1 MSKAYL
7 LSTLRSIKNSFNR
20 FISIIAV
27 VMIGS
32 GVFIG
37 YWSTCPDMLRTSAD
51 YYKDNNLF
59 DIRIRSHIGLYDG
72 DLQRLQNVDGVKNIT
87 GQKFVDGFARVK
99 DENGDYQGLIDLYG
113 SEMTVRVYGLDTSLA
128 MAFTQSGKNDGKYI
142 NRLTLV
148 EGAYPAKVGE
158 CIVACNDIATPGE
171 FKIGETIK
179 IEGEDESIL
188 YSLKV
193 DELTIVGVA
202 MTPYYL
208 SFERGETMIGSGKL
222 GDYIYVSN
230 ETFADNINY
239 YSEAYITLNDSHLF
253 LPYDDEYNEY
263 VDTVARK
270 ISGISSS
277 IIAERAFILKSDI
290 EPQIDAGEAELA
302 AKQQQID
309 TELSEARK
317 KLEEAR
323 FFVENG
329 DALLD
334 QAKKEL
340 ETKYSEAIGQINSG
354 SAEYTAAVT
363 KYNENLQKVT
373 DGKLQWEAANEEYN
387 EKLLLYEDAKKQL
400 NDAKTK
406 LTLSE
411 IGIAASNELIKA
423 AEKTLQNLNSGNTGL
438 SPEELEEAIIK
449 AEAVLDQR
457 KTDLAARKIK
467 YAILKALYDA
477 KTAELLDAGEKLEAG
492 KKELDEKE
500 KELEDADKKL
510 EEAKK
515 QIEQGGFDLQ
525 TGSIE
530 AQTQYLNAKAEID
543 LKSAQLEETKKKL
556 PQYEAEY
563 AKKEAEVFSQVELA
577 RTMIEKGKSLLN
589 SLKDASW
596 FVHTRRD
603 IPGYTSYGSAALSM
617 RTLALAFSTFFF
629 IVATLVSLTT
639 MTRMVGEERE
649 QLGCLKA
656 LGYTNI
662 KILMKYLVYTIIA
675 CAFGSILGVLLGLY
689 LMPKVF
695 VLGWVI
701 TYQMPELQTLVH
713 PSLVALGLF
722 ITIFLTLAAVVIAC
736 FRELREGASVL
747 MRPKPPRIGKHILI
761 ERIGFIWNRLS
772 FTSKSTA
779 RNLFRSKKRFLL
791 SILGIAGCT
800 ALLVAGL
807 GFMDSAKA
815 VINKQFGD
823 NGIVNF
829 DFQLALKHEEKSSL
843 DSEVTRNIKAIA
855 GVKDVM
861 LSRAEVYRGTS
872 DYWEGDYE
880 VNVYVPENTDRF
892 SDFMRLA
899 DKKTGEILSP
909 DNNGAIITDGFAKVA
924 RVKQGDYITIFRTEG
939 ASITTYK
946 IRVGGIVENYAFH
959 YVFMTPSYYEN
970 VFGEAPSFNSMA
982 GLLEG
987 ELLTDIEYIQL
998 ENKINSF
1005 EDVSGSIFT
1014 KGMFNSFSHVINSLY
1029 IIIIVVIIVSAIL
1042 SFIVLYLLNSTNIKE
1057 RMRELATLKV
1067 LGLYDKDVSA
1077 YVYREN
1083 IIFTIIS
1090 IPIGFLI
1097 GKVLHKIIVTT
1108 IVIEAVTLSQSVS
1121 LISYG
1126 LSVLLMLLFS
1136 LIVNI
1141 AMHRYLKK
1149 IDMVESLKSVE

>member
-7 LSTLRSIKNSFNR
+7 LSTLRSIKHSFNR

-37 YWSTCPDMLRTSAD
+37 YWSTCPDMLHTSAD
-51 YYKDNNLF
+51 YYRENNLF

-72 DLQRLQNVDGVKNIT
+72 DLKRLQNVDGVKHVA
-87 GQKFVDGFARVK
+87 GQKFADGFVRIK
-99 DENGDYQGLIDLYG
+99 DENGNYQGLMDLYG
-113 SEMTVRVYGLDTSLA
+113 SEMTVRVYGLDTSLGA
-128 MAFTQSGKNDGKYI
+128 AFTQNGKDDGNYI

-148 EGAYPAKVGE
+148 EGTYPTKTNE
-158 CIVACNDIATPGE
+158 CIVACNDIATPRE

-179 IEGEDESIL
+179 IEGGDESIL
-188 YSLKV
+188 YSLEV
-193 DELTIVGVA
+193 EEFTIVGIA

-208 SFERGETMIGSGKL
+208 SFERGETMVGSGKL

-230 ETFADNINY
+230 DTFTENVNY

-253 LPYDDEYNEY
+253 EPYDDKYNEY
-263 VDTVARK
+263 VETIARK
-270 ISGISSS
+270 ISGISGA
-277 IIAERAFILKSDI
+277 IIAERASLLRSDI
-290 EPQIDAGEAELA
+290 EPKIKAGEAELA
-302 AKQQQID
+302 AKQMQID
-309 TELSEARK
+309 IELSDARK

-323 FFVENG
+323 YFVENG
-329 DALLD
+329 DAMLEK
-334 QAKKEL
+334 AKKEL
-340 ETKYSEAIGQINSG
+340 DEKYSEAIGQINSG
-354 SAEYTAAVT
+354 SAEYTAAVME
-363 KYNENLQKVT
+363 YNENLQKVT

-387 EKLLLYEDAKKQL
+387 EMLLLYEDAEKQL
-400 NDAKTK
+400 KDAKTK
-406 LTLSE
+406 LTISD

-438 SPEELEEAIIK
+438 SPEELEEAIEN

-457 KTDLAARKIK
+457 KTDLAARKIRH
-467 YAILKALYDA
+467 AISKALYDR
-477 KTAELLDAGEKLEAG
+477 KSAELSEASVKLENG
-492 KKELDEKE
+492 KKELEQKE
-500 KELEDADKKL
+500 EELRLADKRL

-515 QIEQGGFDLQ
+515 EIEKGGFDLQ
-525 TGSIE
+525 AGSVE

-543 LKSAQLEETKKKL
+543 LNSAQLEETKKNL

-563 AKKEAEVFSQVELA
+563 ARKEAEIFSELKLA
-577 RTMIEKGKSLLN
+577 ETTIEKGKNLLKSLD
-589 SLKDASW
+589 DASW

-603 IPGYTSYGSAALSM
+603 MPGYSSYGSAALSM
-617 RTLALAFSTFFF
+617 RTLALVFSTFFF
-629 IVATLVSLTT
+629 IVASLVSLTT

-656 LGYTNI
+656 LGYTNVQ
-662 KILMKYLVYTIIA
+662 ILMKYLVYTIIA
-675 CAFGSILGVLLGLY
+675 CVFGSALGVLLGLY
-689 LMPKVF
+689 LMPKIF

-701 TYQMPELQTLVH
+701 TYQMPSLQTLVH
-713 PSLVALGLF
+713 IELVALGLF

-747 MRPKPPRIGKHILI
+747 MRPKPPKIGKHILI

-772 FTSKSTA
+772 FTTKSTA
-779 RNLFRSKKRFLL
+779 RNLFRSKKRFVL
-791 SILGIAGCT
+791 SVLGIAGCT

-807 GFMDSAKA
+807 GFMDSARA
-815 VINKQFGD
+815 VVNKQFGD
-823 NGIVNF
+823 DGILTF
-829 DFQLALKHEEKSSL
+829 DFQLALKDEEESVEKSEITQS
-843 DSEVTRNIKAIA
+843 IKSTP

-861 LSRAEVYRGTS
+861 LSHAQVYRGTS
-872 DYWEGDYE
+872 DYWESDYE
-880 VNVYVPENTDRF
+880 VNVYVPESPDRF
-892 SDFMRLA
+892 PEFMRLA
-899 DKKTGEILSP
+899 DKKTGEILRP
-909 DNNGAIITDGFAKVA
+909 DNNGAIITDGFAEVA
-924 RVKQGDYITIFRTEG
+924 NVKQGDYITIFRTEG
-939 ASITTYK
+939 ASVVSYK
-946 IRVGGIVENYAFH
+946 IRVSGVVENYAFH
-959 YVFMTPSYYEN
+959 YVFMTPQYYEHI
-970 VFGEAPSFNSMA
+970 FGKAPSFNSMV
-982 GLLEG
+982 GLLDEK
-987 ELLTDIEYIQL
+987 LLTDAEYIQL

-1005 EDVSGSIFT
+1005 DEVSGSIFT
-1014 KGMFNSFSHVINSLY
+1014 KGMFQSFSHIIDSLY
-1029 IIIIVVIIVSAIL
+1029 LIIIVVIIASAIL
-1042 SFIVLYLLNSTNIKE
+1042 SFIVLYILNNTNIKE

-1097 GKVLHKIIVTT
+1097 GKILHKIIVTT
-1108 IVIEAVTLSQSVS
+1108 IVIEAVTLSQNVS

-1126 LSVLLMLLFS
+1126 LSVLLMLSFS